1 MKSTTTYMKKI
12 GLNNNPCAVHPG
24 TILDKHRLL
33 RRKDF
38 GLGPQICQVN
48 VRHFA
53 LEPIDSFLASRR

>member
-1 MKSTTTYMKKI
+1 
-12 GLNNNPCAVHPG
+12 VHPG